1 MYDIAANEIQAF
13 NGIGDTA
20 DGGTKSGSSLD
31 WTSIINT
38 TIKEGAGVAN
48 TAINAN
54 NQTGNN
60 TNHSGTIVGGDGS
73 TYSPSTFDYN
83 NANNK
88 KKEETNYMPWIIG
101 GVAAVALIAVL
112 MMGNNNKRR

>member
-13 NGIGDTA
+13 NGIGDT
-20 DGGTKSGSSLD
+20 KSGSGID
-31 WTSIINT
+31 WTSVINT
-38 TIKEGAGVAN
+38 TLTQGANVAN

-54 NQTGNN
+54 NQTGTN
-60 TNHSGTIVGGDGS
+60 TNQGSGTYTGGS
-73 TYSPSTFDYN
+73 PATYSPSTFDYN

-88 KKEETNYMPWIIG
+88 KKEETDYMPWIIG

>member
-54 NQTGNN
+54 NQTGTN
-60 TNHSGTIVGGDGS
+60 TNQGSGTYTGGSPG
-73 TYSPSTFDYN
+73 TYSPSTFN
-83 NANNK
+83 VGS
-88 KKEETNYMPWIIG
+88 KKEETDYMPWILG

-112 MMGNNNKRR
+112 MGNNNKRR